1 MSSSSDKIVS
11 TSKEGGESM
20 KNTTERR
27 QLILEYLI
35 ENHRTTR
42 DILSNQFHVSARTIE
57 RDVLI
62 LSCSYPI
69 ITIQGC
75 GGGIQIAEGYRLGMK
90 YLTEPQ
96 RALLVR
102 LSETL
107 TGEDV
112 ATMQSILKTFSK
124 HRK

>member
-1 MSSSSDKIVS
+1 MTATNDRRMQILIVLIHRKSDTMKHLASEFGVS
-11 TSKEGGESM
+11 RMT
-20 KNTTERR
+20 
-27 QLILEYLI
+27 IF
-35 ENHRTTR
+35 R
-42 DILSNQFHVSARTIE
+42 DIQV
-57 RDVLI
+57 

-69 ITIQGC
+69 TTSPGSA
-75 GGGIQIAEGYRLGMK
+75 GGVSIDEDYRLGMK

-124 HRK
+124 PIK

>member
-1 MSSSSDKIVS
+1 MTATNDRRMQILIGLIHRKSDTMKHLASEFGVS
-11 TSKEGGESM
+11 RMT
-20 KNTTERR
+20 
-27 QLILEYLI
+27 IF
-35 ENHRTTR
+35 R
-42 DILSNQFHVSARTIE
+42 DIQV
-57 RDVLI
+57 

-69 ITIQGC
+69 TTSP
-75 GGGIQIAEGYRLGMK
+75 GGAGGVSIDEDYRLGMK

-112 ATMQSILKTFSK
+112 ATMQSILKSFTPQG
-124 HRK
+124 RK